1 MILKNQEGQSTV
13 EFIMA
18 FAFGVSFILAIFT
31 TSLNYAKGYLV
42 QYATFMASRAY
53 LTSDNFMGEFG
64 NNGAALSYAEEQ
76 AHKVFNQYELHRFDV
91 PNSSFKINPAGA
103 TTSSSY
109 LTVGGQTQ
117 FTMKMDPLGNVLGQN
132 KLEIVSESFLGK
144 EPTRSECS
152 ARVCYAITGQTFC
165 DRNMD
170 ITLFDDGC

>member
-1 MILKNQEGQSTV
+1 MIKNEKGQSTV

-53 LTSDNFMGEFG
+53 LTADNFMGEFG
-64 NNGAALSYAEEQ
+64 NNGAPLSYAEEQ
-76 AHKVFNQYELHRFDV
+76 ARKVFNQYELHRFDV
-91 PNSSFKINPAGA
+91 PNSSFKINAAG
-103 TTSSSY
+103 TGSPENY
-109 LTVGGQTQ
+109 LTVGGSTT
-117 FTMKMDPLGNVLGQN
+117 FSMKMDPLGNILGQN
-132 KLEIVSESFLGK
+132 RLEIVSESFLGK

-152 ARVCYAITGQTFC
+152 ARMCYAITGQTFC